1 MCDKYEWQSLSNKQF
16 GYYCSILNQI
26 SDEKIDY
33 FKEFANLAK
42 KLKKKKKEKTLNHHQ
57 QQKNPPRKLVEE
69 KVSTLSHFNN
79 QYLNGPWS
87 PLQKKT

>member
-42 KLKKKKKEKTLNHHQ
+42 KLKKKKKR
-57 QQKNPPRKLVEE
+57 KNPQPPP
-69 KVSTLSHFNN
+69 TT
-79 QYLNGPWS
+79 
-87 PLQKKT
+87 KKPT